1 MGAPKGAPFFVYLS
15 DFPNII
21 KRGDIMGKLKSVLIC
36 CLAICCPFLAG
47 SKTVAG
53 EYIRDT
59 AMISAGVVEQSS
71 DTDKHDTSEPSGI
84 SSTSSAPY
92 SPYLPSSSS
101 GSSLSSR
108 PPISE
113 RSSADSTTTYTSSEP
128 ELPANNPVSPNE
140 KRGTVITRN
149 RSDYQDTTDYSQF
162 SEHSGKIIR
171 YNFGKYNSSGYINLK
186 SGAQVRNC
194 TDVLNSTLENAA
206 VRFPQLDI
214 NTSQPTVLIYHTHT
228 SESFLPDADWYDKNY
243 PLRNSDPSKSIVA
256 VGDAI
261 CEALA
266 ERGITSVHDCTV
278 HDDPYTGSYYR
289 SAETIQKTLQEF
301 PSIKVVID
309 IHRDGIGGSDGSLPA
324 PVATIG
330 GKSAA
335 QFMII
340 SCCESELFD
349 MPDYLENFKL
359 ACLIQNCAEERYPTL
374 ARPILFDYRNYNQSM
389 SPGALL
395 IEVGSHG
402 NSLEEVVYTG
412 ELLGNTLAD
421 AIYEIAE

>member
-1 MGAPKGAPFFVYLS
+1 
-15 DFPNII
+15 
-21 KRGDIMGKLKSVLIC
+21 MGKLKSILIF
-36 CLAICCPFLAG
+36 CLAVCCPFLAG

-53 EYIRDT
+53 EYIRGA
-59 AMISAGVVEQSS
+59 AMVTAGVIEEKP
-71 DTDKHDTSEPSGI
+71 DTDKQDPSEPSPAASKPSGY
-84 SSTSSAPY
+84 SGYSA
-92 SPYLPSSSS
+92 SSSE
-101 GSSLSSR
+101 SR
-108 PPISE
+108 SPVSE
-113 RSSADSTTTYTSSEP
+113 RLPASSTTTSAADE

-149 RSDYQDTTDYSQF
+149 RSDYRDTTDYSKF
-162 SEHSGKIIR
+162 TEHSGQIVR
-171 YNFGKYNSSGYINLK
+171 YNFGKYNSSGYIDLE

-194 TDVLNSTLENAA
+194 TDVLNATLENAA
-206 VRFPQLDI
+206 AKLPQLGI
-214 NTSQPTVLIYHTHT
+214 NTDEPAVLIYHTHT
-228 SESFLPDADWYDKNY
+228 SESFLPAADWYDKNY
-243 PLRNSDPSKSIVA
+243 PLRNSDPDKSIVA

-266 ERGITSVHDCTV
+266 ARGISSVHDCTV

-289 SAETIQKTLQEF
+289 SEETILETLREY
-301 PSIKVVID
+301 PSIKIVLD
-309 IHRDGIGGSDGSLPA
+309 IHRDGIGASDGSLPA

-330 GKSAA
+330 GRSAA

-374 ARPILFDYRNYNQSM
+374 ARPVLFDYRNYNQSL

-412 ELLGNTLAD
+412 ELLGNALAD
-421 AIYEIAE
+421 AIYKMAG

>member
-1 MGAPKGAPFFVYLS
+1 
-15 DFPNII
+15 
-21 KRGDIMGKLKSVLIC
+21 MGKLKSVLIC

-53 EYIRDT
+53 EYIRNA
-59 AMISAGVVEQSS
+59 AMVSAGVIEESP
-71 DTDKHDTSEPSGI
+71 DTDKHDTSEPSPVSSAPSGY
-84 SSTSSAPY
+84 SNSSKSSASFTSSLTSRSPVSTSS
-92 SPYLPSSSS
+92 SS
-101 GSSLSSR
+101 
-108 PPISE
+108 
-113 RSSADSTTTYTSSEP
+113 STTTSTTSED
-128 ELPANNPVSPNE
+128 LPANNPVSPNE

-149 RSDYQDTTDYSQF
+149 RSDYQDTTDYSKF
-162 SEHSGKIIR
+162 SQHSGQIIR
-171 YNFGKYNSSGYINLK
+171 YNFGKYDSGAYINLK

-206 VRFPQLDI
+206 AKMPSLEI
-214 NTSQPTVLIYHTHT
+214 NTDEPTVLIYHTHA
-228 SESFLPDADWYDKNY
+228 SESFLPNADWYDKNY
-243 PLRNSDPSKSIVA
+243 PLRNPDPDKSIVA

-266 ERGITSVHDCTV
+266 ERGISSVHDCTV

-289 SAETIQKTLQEF
+289 SAETIQETLREF
-301 PSIKVVID
+301 PSIKIVLD

-324 PVATIG
+324 PVATID

-374 ARPILFDYRNYNQSM
+374 SRPILFDYRNYNQSL

-412 ELLGNTLAD
+412 ELLGNALAE

>member
-1 MGAPKGAPFFVYLS
+1 
-15 DFPNII
+15 
-21 KRGDIMGKLKSVLIC
+21 MGKLKSILIF
-36 CLAICCPFLAG
+36 CLAVCCPFLAG

-53 EYIRDT
+53 EYIRGA
-59 AMISAGVVEQSS
+59 AMVSAGVIEEKP
-71 DTDKHDTSEPSGI
+71 DTDKHDSSDPFSGTSKPSDYSDFSEYSGYSRFSEF
-84 SSTSSAPY
+84 SSESR
-92 SPYLPSSSS
+92 SPV
-101 GSSLSSR
+101 
-108 PPISE
+108 SE
-113 RSSADSTTTYTSSEP
+113 RPTASSTTTSAASE

-140 KRGTVITRN
+140 KRGTVITRS
-149 RSDYQDTTDYSQF
+149 RSDYQDSTDYSKF
-162 SEHSGKIIR
+162 TEHSGKIVR
-171 YNFGKYNSSGYINLK
+171 YNFGKYSSSGYIDLE

-206 VRFPQLDI
+206 VKIPDLDI
-214 NTSQPTVLIYHTHT
+214 NTDEPTVLIYHTHT
-228 SESFLPDADWYDKNY
+228 SESFLPDADWYDRNY
-243 PLRNSDPSKSIVA
+243 PLRNSDPDKSIVA

-266 ERGITSVHDCTV
+266 ARGISSVHDCTV

-289 SAETIQKTLQEF
+289 SEETILKALKDY
-301 PSIKVVID
+301 PSIKIVLD

-359 ACLIQNCAEERYPTL
+359 ACLLQNCAEERYPTL
-374 ARPILFDYRNYNQSM
+374 SRPILFDYRNYNQSL

-402 NSLEEVVYTG
+402 NSLEEVIYTG
-412 ELLGNTLAD
+412 ELLGNALAD
-421 AIYEIAE
+421 AIYKMAE

>member
-1 MGAPKGAPFFVYLS
+1 
-15 DFPNII
+15 
-21 KRGDIMGKLKSVLIC
+21 MGKLKSVLIC

-47 SKTVAG
+47 SKTIAG
-53 EYIRDT
+53 EYIRGA
-59 AMISAGVVEQSS
+59 AMVSAGVVEQSS
-71 DTDKHDTSEPSGI
+71 DTDKQDLSEPSYI
-84 SSTSSAPY
+84 SSAPSTTSVSSVSSASSLTSRSSVSTSSY
-92 SPYLPSSSS
+92 VHS
-101 GSSLSSR
+101 GTAASTG
-108 PPISE
+108 
-113 RSSADSTTTYTSSEP
+113 SAASDEV
-128 ELPANNPVSPNE
+128 PANNPVSPNE

-149 RSDYQDTTDYSQF
+149 RSDYQDTADYSEF
-162 SEHSGKIIR
+162 SQHSGSIIR
-171 YNFGKYNSSGYINLK
+171 YNFGKYTSSDYITLE

-194 TDVLNSTLENAA
+194 TDVPNSTLEAA
-206 VRFPQLDI
+206 AAKTPSLDI
-214 NTSQPTVLIYHTHT
+214 NTDEPTVLIYHTHT
-228 SESFLPDADWYDKNY
+228 SESFLPNADWYDKNY

-266 ERGITSVHDCTV
+266 ERGISCVHDCTV

-309 IHRDGIGGSDGSLPA
+309 IHRDGISSSDGSLPA

-330 GKSAA
+330 GRSAA

-374 ARPILFDYRNYNQSM
+374 ARPILFDYRNYNQSL
-389 SPGALL
+389 STGALL

-412 ELLGNTLAD
+412 ELLGNAIAD
-421 AIYEIAE
+421 AIYKTTG